1 MLEVTKSAT
10 GKIAEYLKDR
20 KITPIRIFL
29 NAEGWGGPSLAM
41 ALDEPKDNDNTFDI
55 DGLKFIIDKNLMKEA
70 APIKVDFSGF
80 GFQFDCGMDL
90 DGACTACATSGA
102 CG

>member
-1 MLEVTKSAT
+1 
-10 GKIAEYLKDR
+10 
-20 KITPIRIFL
+20 
-29 NAEGWGGPSLAM
+29 M
-41 ALDEPKDNDNTFDI
+41 ALDELKDTDNAFDI

-80 GFQFDCGMDL
+80 GFKFDCGMDF
-90 DGACTACATSGA
+90 DDACSACATSSA

>member
-1 MLEVTKSAT
+1 
-10 GKIAEYLKDR
+10 
-20 KITPIRIFL
+20 
-29 NAEGWGGPSLAM
+29 M
-41 ALDEPKDNDNTFDI
+41 ALDEPKENDNTFDI
-55 DGLKFIIDKNLMKEA
+55 DGLKFIIDKKLMKEA

-90 DGACTACATSGA
+90 DDACTACATSGA

>member
-1 MLEVTKSAT
+1 
-10 GKIAEYLKDR
+10 
-20 KITPIRIFL
+20 
-29 NAEGWGGPSLAM
+29 M
-41 ALDEPKDNDNTFDI
+41 ALDEPKENDNTFDI
-55 DGLKFIIDKNLMKEA
+55 DGLKFIIDKNLMNEV

-90 DGACTACATSGA
+90 DDACTACATSGA